1 MRHRSAAALSLAILG
16 AALAGPGVAR
26 QFDSAAFA
34 DASQSGSPETGT
46 QTLYTN
52 IHFRQFGLTAPQA
65 ACSVLLGNSSQAYAE
80 ISLPDAVTLTSLRF
94 DGSNNNQ
101 EVNTNTVFLERVDVA
116 TCAVTVVGSVPMNEF
131 FTNSFRESALD
142 HVVDNANSL
151 YRIRLLVPTL
161 GSMNIKRIRI
171 GYEGQV
177 TAAACPGDNNGDNQ
191 INGSD
196 LSVLL
201 ANFGGS
207 CP

>member
-1 MRHRSAAALSLAILG
+1 MRHRTAAALFLAILG
-16 AALAGPGVAR
+16 GALAGLGVAH
-26 QFDSAAFA
+26 QFDAVASAA
-34 DASQSGSPETGT
+34 ASQSGSPETGS

-52 IHFRQFGLTAPQA
+52 IHFRQFGLTAPQT

-116 TCAVTVVGSVPMNEF
+116 TCVVTVVGSIPMNEF
-131 FTNSFRESALD
+131 FTNGFRESAMN

-151 YRIRLLVPTL
+151 YRIRLLVPTI

-171 GYEGQV
+171 GYDGAV
-177 TAAACPGDNNGDNQ
+177 AVASCPGDNNGDNQ